1 MAVNQMYYEIVN
13 NEDGTTTLYYGANEW
28 VGATLKEV
36 GSSDKLFNVGNSV
49 SKISPKD
56 DSIVELEN
64 YNGTI
69 IYKYNDNTSSASG
82 LNFDLTHI
90 LIKTGSFRLI
100 HNNEGYEYLNY
111 ITIKELGLP
120 SGIELAYRPW
130 TVDCCVENRIFSRD
144 YPDNYIPDMLNVKE
158 NYTMK
163 QSRSNGSPI
172 LFNFGSGIDS
182 VSIGYF
188 PTMVMGNSENSYPG
202 HLLSC
207 SCSKVEFRTD
217 VYWPVNSG
225 FLCYYVSKE
234 DNIDLSKIHI
244 NGNATNHPVN
254 NSYNWGTPKNLI
266 TSNALQ
272 VERLYMPNCQGLNF
286 VRRSDLNTY
295 SIINDKCLNA
305 ELGGLEDTTNIECLF
320 NGCSFLESV
329 KLGGINNLLNAHRA
343 FYNCTSLKK
352 IEASIKL
359 NELAS
364 GSEIFYNCSKLVG
377 GNGTLFN
384 SSNTG
389 IEMLKVDREGT
400 PGYLTYNK
408 STDYYGIYLPLSI
421 RKSIS
426 VNYPYTQ
433 FSKGANV
440 NVLFAG
446 FSKDITLDYW
456 LQYDP
461 INKIYKN
468 IGDRNPL
475 TFEILGDAYLI
486 PVLKK
491 GVSASTYSVNL
502 SSVPSNSCTLTGAGV
517 YVAGDNVIITASP
530 NEGYIFKQWEEL
542 INDTWVVLSD
552 TKIFAINAIG
562 RDRTIRAVCIKDTPD
577 VAVSLTLLDDGNGTT
592 FGSGRY
598 LKGGKAEA
606 AASAYAGYKFVK
618 WTDELGNTV
627 SASKVYTFIINKDT
641 TLTANFAKDP
651 YYNGGSSGTG
661 GGGGNYDNESDIMG
675 GANDKVSNFFGDTGG
690 FISVYVMDN
699 KLEDFRNLLFGTSL
713 EGIAK
718 NVLTNLGSLG
728 GKFTDYILNFFKL
741 PIHINSMVD
750 KPFRMG
756 WYATDDRYPYTYA
769 TGATKNF
776 GTIHITPYWGNALD
790 YKSKIQ
796 IYLPYIGYEYL
807 DTAEIM
813 GKDISLSYNI
823 SYLDGSCVAQIYVD
837 NNLKYQ
843 FNGNCAM
850 QIPISEVNMAEV
862 TQKALS
868 LGASVITA
876 GASAGAA
883 ASSLT
888 AGNAMSNFDM
898 PSTQKLAS
906 SELSKGNQ
914 MANKVG
920 DSLQNAMFN
929 VGGDVRRCS
938 NLSGNLGMMSSQTPY
953 IIISRPRLSMP
964 DNYAH
969 YHGYPSNITS
979 KIGDLSG
986 YTVVS
991 SIHLEGLDA
1000 TSSEIEELEGILKS
1014 GFIVK

>member
-1 MAVNQMYYEIVN
+1 MAYYYRVDQTSSPYKVYYN
-13 NEDGTTTLYYGANEW
+13 NEDPLDGNEW
-28 VGATLKEV
+28 KFDNNNYISVANFASKFPASIEFIKFKDDLEIPITNFYSSSGPLTVTIYGDLSGFKFNNAIGYGYIASGYVNINFAEGIVLPKGYENLNNFGHSETSYSIGFLGKGVNVDLISTKMIGRVYGKVNINGGKLLTSINGPTINSDTSKFINLKTLSDVKFIDPNVTISNKLLKTFTCSDTSLESLIIKDAANGLDLNLNDCSNLSILEVDKSVALNSIRVSNTIVKNVDVVVNANNALNYAFQNCKSLKEV
-36 GSSDKLFNVGNSV
+36 
-49 SKISPKD
+49 
-56 DSIVELEN
+56 
-64 YNGTI
+64 TI
-69 IYKYNDNTSSASG
+69 TPLVNLST
-82 LNFDLTHI
+82 FD
-90 LIKTGSFRLI
+90 
-100 HNNEGYEYLNY
+100 
-111 ITIKELGLP
+111 
-120 SGIELAYRPW
+120 
-130 TVDCCVENRIFSRD
+130 
-144 YPDNYIPDMLNVKE
+144 
-158 NYTMK
+158 YT
-163 QSRSNGSPI
+163 
-172 LFNFGSGIDS
+172 FD
-182 VSIGYF
+182 
-188 PTMVMGNSENSYPG
+188 
-202 HLLSC
+202 
-207 SCSKVEFRTD
+207 
-217 VYWPVNSG
+217 
-225 FLCYYVSKE
+225 
-234 DNIDLSKIHI
+234 
-244 NGNATNHPVN
+244 
-254 NSYNWGTPKNLI
+254 
-266 TSNALQ
+266 
-272 VERLYMPNCQGLNF
+272 
-286 VRRSDLNTY
+286 
-295 SIINDKCLNA
+295 
-305 ELGGLEDTTNIECLF
+305 
-320 NGCSFLESV
+320 GCSVLTT
-329 KLGGINNLLNAHRA
+329 INM
-343 FYNCTSLKK
+343 NCPVVAK
-352 IEASIKL
+352 
-359 NELAS
+359 S
-364 GSEIFYNCSKLVG
+364 GNNTFRGCSKLVG
-377 GNGTLFN
+377 GNGTAYN
-384 SSNTG
+384 SSHINY
-389 IEMLKVDREGT
+389 LYAKNDNST
-400 PGYLTYNK
+400 PGYFSYTNDLLYTHNVY
-408 STDYYGIYLPLSI
+408 STTDYYTIVYDRYATDKL
-421 RKSIS
+421 
-426 VNYPYTQ
+426 
-433 FSKGANV
+433 
-440 NVLFAG
+440 
-446 FSKDITLDYW
+446 DITFYPKYLQTIDYW
-456 LQYDP
+456 LQYKPDTGEWV
-461 INKIYKN
+461 N
-468 IGDRNPL
+468 IGSKLNISGNVNSDQQIIAIPKIA
-475 TFEILGDAYLI
+475 TASDA
-486 PVLKK
+486 
-491 GVSASTYSVNL
+491 TYSVNL

-552 TKIFAINAIG
+552 NKIFAINAIG
-562 RDRTIRAVCIKDTPD
+562 RDRTIRAVCVKDTPE

-618 WTDELGNTV
+618 WTDESGNTV

-906 SELSKGNQ
+906 SELNKGNQ